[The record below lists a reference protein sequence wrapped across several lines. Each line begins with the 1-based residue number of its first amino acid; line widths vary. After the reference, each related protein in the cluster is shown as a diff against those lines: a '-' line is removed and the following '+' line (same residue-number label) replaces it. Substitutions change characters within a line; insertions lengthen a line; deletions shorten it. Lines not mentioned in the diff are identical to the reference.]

1 MRTAPSLN
9 SGSYFLRVSGM
20 TTPGASVEGTEI
32 LTGVLEATVRDPSRS
47 RPRHQAHR
55 RAHIPRGSRRRRATR
70 PYFHACE
77 ASPEGQG
84 AHSAC
89 LHGFR
94 GCPSQRLDGEG
105 VMALS
110 DRLVGGLGL
119 PRYSAS
125 QRELFFRLLDRG
137 GTIRA
142 AAVGAGVAPDTG
154 CRWRRQAGVAARRQ
168 RPRTYTAEEKAEF
181 FRLLHIRGNV
191 SAVARELGYVR
202 VTCYKWAH

>member
-94 GCPSQRLDGEG
+94 GCPISPIPQVTL
-105 VMALS
+105 
-110 DRLVGGLGL
+110 LVGV
-119 PRYSAS
+119 
-125 QRELFFRLLDRG
+125 
-137 GTIRA
+137 TIRW
-142 AAVGAGVAPDTG
+142 G
-154 CRWRRQAGVAARRQ
+154 
-168 RPRTYTAEEKAEF
+168 
-181 FRLLHIRGNV
+181 RL
-191 SAVARELGYVR
+191 
-202 VTCYKWAH
+202 